1 MTQPVKTPARPD
13 RPISRRALLQRNQRV
28 SQYRALVNPIA
39 VHYVRRCPE
48 PLDDLIQVGLLGL
61 LRAAELYQAH
71 TATPFEAFARPH
83 IRGAILH
90 YLRDCSQAVRLPRRQ
105 MELHDKL
112 RQLKAG
118 WCGRHGHE
126 PSADDLRQAL
136 ALSREQWQDLLQG
149 QALARPS
156 ALGAT
161 AEDIQAQ
168 VPDGPENWVEPTGS
182 EQTIMC
188 QLARLEPCFRLV
200 IQKVV
205 LSGWTYRRT
214 AALLQVSPM
223 TVQRRLKRGLALL
236 KDGLHA
242 PAVELTG
249 ALAPLNRARTQHR
262 AASAAPA
269 C

>member
-1 MTQPVKTPARPD
+1 
-13 RPISRRALLQRNQRV
+13 
-28 SQYRALVNPIA
+28 
-39 VHYVRRCPE
+39 
-48 PLDDLIQVGLLGL
+48 
-61 LRAAELYQAH
+61 
-71 TATPFEAFARPH
+71 
-83 IRGAILH
+83 
-90 YLRDCSQAVRLPRRQ
+90 
-105 MELHDKL
+105 L

-118 WCGRHGHE
+118 WCARHGHE

-161 AEDIQAQ
+161 ADDIQAQ
-168 VPDGPENWVEPTGS
+168 VPDGPENWVEPTGT
-182 EQTIMC
+182 EHTILG
-188 QLARLEPCFRLV
+188 QLARLEPCLRLV

-242 PAVELTG
+242 PG
-249 ALAPLNRARTQHR
+249 ADLAGPLWPLSRPRTRHR
-262 AASAAPA
+262 VASAAPA